1 MSMDKEKEYINTI
14 KKCQR
19 NWDLTR
25 TIPQEHIN
33 HWLWIAQ
40 NAPSKQHEAYY
51 DVYFI
56 RKAEVIK
63 EMMDYTWGFTATTTP
78 PSCWRNPQMGA
89 NFYMCF
95 VSKYPKTMRNYNTD
109 GSGRDTYIG
118 FNSGGNTI
126 GNFPSQ
132 AANGGSFRTIECKAY
147 RMGGLGVGDSAKKL
161 HY

>member
-1 MSMDKEKEYINTI
+1 MDIKKERDYIKTI
-14 KKCQR
+14 QKCQR

-63 EMMDYTWGFTATTTP
+63 EMLDYTWGFTATTTP
-78 PSCWRNPQMGA
+78 PACWL
-89 NFYMCF
+89 
-95 VSKYPKTMRNYNTD
+95 SL
-109 GSGRDTYIG
+109 IH
-118 FNSGGNTI
+118 I
-126 GNFPSQ
+126 
-132 AANGGSFRTIECKAY
+132 
-147 RMGGLGVGDSAKKL
+147 
-161 HY
+161 